1 MSERAYVVSHGDDA
15 VTEAVVRT
23 LERDGWIVHQGSG
36 EPDDVVHGVVYIP
49 GLLMETTGTQGDPAT
64 KLVDLVEW
72 LRPRFPSASD
82 GGARVVAVG
91 SRDWLG
97 WPNRPRAAA
106 QAAGL
111 VAAVRSLA
119 LAHGQAGIT
128 VNAVM
133 ATPPDA
139 AERRDAGPV
148 PGTHLY
154 EPVPLTGAPVTP
166 EDIAAAVAFF
176 QDRRSGYITGQ
187 ILHCCG
193 GASLLSSLSV

>member
-1 MSERAYVVSHGDDA
+1 MSKLAYVVSDGDEV
-15 VTEAVVRT
+15 VTESVVRT
-23 LERDGWIVHQGSG
+23 LERDGWTVQQGSG
-36 EPDDVVHGVVYIP
+36 EPDRAVHGVVYIP
-49 GLLMETTGTQGDPAT
+49 GLLTETAGIQSDPAT
-64 KLVDLVEW
+64 KLVDLVQR
-72 LRPRFPSASD
+72 LQPRFPSESD

-97 WPNRPRAAA
+97 WPSRPRAAA

-128 VNAVM
+128 VNAVV
-133 ATPPDA
+133 AIPPDA
-139 AERRDAGPV
+139 EERRDAGPV
-148 PGTHLY
+148 PGTHLN
-154 EPVPLTGAPVTP
+154 EPVPLTGVPVTP
-166 EDIAAAVAFF
+166 DDVTAAVEFF
-176 QDRRSGYITGQ
+176 LDRRSGYITGQ